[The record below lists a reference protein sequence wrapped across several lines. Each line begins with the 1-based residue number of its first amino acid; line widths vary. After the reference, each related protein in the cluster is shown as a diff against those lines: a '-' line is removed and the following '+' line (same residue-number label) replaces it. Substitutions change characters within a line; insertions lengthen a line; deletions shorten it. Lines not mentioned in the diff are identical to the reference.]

1 MLRAVLPA
9 PPALPTPSALP
20 ACSSSPLETVMIK
33 NDCYRHDNAIDQALL
48 HRLDHEQRSARSPLP
63 ILTRVLR
70 VALVCMDHA

>member
-1 MLRAVLPA
+1 M
-9 PPALPTPSALP
+9 
-20 ACSSSPLETVMIK
+20 MIK